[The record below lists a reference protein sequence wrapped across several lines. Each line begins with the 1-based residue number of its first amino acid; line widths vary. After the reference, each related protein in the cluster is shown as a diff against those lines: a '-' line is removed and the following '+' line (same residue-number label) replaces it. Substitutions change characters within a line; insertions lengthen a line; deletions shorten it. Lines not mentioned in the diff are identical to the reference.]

1 MLGYNDV
8 KSRSYTH
15 LYLPGLGAFTN
26 APNKSTCFISSCLGL
41 LGATVPSRFIY
52 VNAAP
57 SKYLVGNKKS
67 SYGTC
72 PLWHIPRARSISFIF

>member
-1 MLGYNDV
+1 MILGYRDV

-15 LYLPGLGAFTN
+15 LYLPGLGAFTY
-26 APNKSTCFISSCLGL
+26 APNNSNGSSDFLNFL
-41 LGATVPSRFIY
+41 LGETISNRFNY

-67 SYGTC
+67 SYGTW
-72 PLWHIPRARSISFIF
+72 PL